1 VHADNSVQVIDA
13 LSMKVVGLIR
23 GVRSESAPTRHR
35 RPVRSGL
42 LVEPST
48 GHVVLNGSLGALQFY
63 NLDRDAVA
71 KEQQGE
77 L

>member
-1 VHADNSVQVIDA
+1 
-13 LSMKVVGLIR
+13 
-23 GVRSESAPTRHR
+23 
-35 RPVRSGL
+35 L